1 MAQYT
6 VLNKEDINSIMV
18 QYDVENVT
26 SYKVLSGGS
35 ENTNYLVVTKT
46 GKYVLTI
53 CEQRSAQKTSELV
66 YLLEHLASHDF
77 ATSKIIRTANNEPIT
92 YWNNKAALLKA
103 YIPGQI
109 IEDLSS
115 KILEFLGQE
124 LGKLHKIEVPDY
136 LPNKVSYGKES
147 FKEIELYANNSSF
160 HNWLNEIYKYIMEHI
175 SPSLPKALIHSDI
188 FYNNVIVNDDET
200 SASIMDFEEA
210 SYYYRV
216 FDIGMTII
224 GLCSEMEMV
233 NLEKVSFLL
242 KGYKR
247 EIKLQ
252 GSELNSLKAFTVYA
266 AAATAFWRHK
276 QFHYTQPDPAMLNHY
291 LTMRNLADHVKGL
304 PDDCFIKLINN

>member
-92 YWNNKAALLKA
+92 HRNNKAALLKA

>member
-6 VLNKEDINSIMV
+6 VLNNEDIRSIMAK
-18 QYDVENVT
+18 YDIT
-26 SYKVLSGGS
+26 SVVSFKVLSGGS
-35 ENTNYLVVTKT
+35 ENTNYLVITNND
-46 GKYVLTI
+46 KYVLTV
-53 CEQRSAQKTSELV
+53 CEQKSAQKIDELA
-66 YLLEHLASHDF
+66 YLLEHLSDHNF
-77 ATSKIIRTANNEPIT
+77 STSKIIRTANNESIT
-92 YWNNKAALLKA
+92 LWNNKPVLLKI
-103 YIPGQI
+103 YISGQI
-109 IEDLSS
+109 IEDLPNN
-115 KILEFLGQE
+115 ILEYLGQE
-124 LGKLHKIEVPDY
+124 LGKLHQIEAPEYFSD
-136 LPNKVSYGKES
+136 KVSYGKEN
-147 FKEIELYANNSSF
+147 FKEIEIYACNSQF
-160 HNWLNEIYKYIMEHI
+160 HHWLNEMHEYIVEHT
-175 SPSLPKALIHSDI
+175 SLDMPKALIHSDI
-188 FYNNVIVNDDET
+188 FYNNVIVNNDNN
-200 SASIMDFEEA
+200 SACIMDFEEA

-224 GLCSEMEMV
+224 GLCSEMEVV
-233 NLEKVSFLL
+233 NIEKVSSLL

>member
-92 YWNNKAALLKA
+92 HWNNKAALLKA